1 MPGCFQLD
9 EIADEVEALGGFC
22 GPIVRELCGNELGA
36 FHGFC
41 GSSLEEDALCEGC
54 DGGDATDLFMGG
66 KCG

>member
-41 GSSLEEDALCEGC
+41 GSNLEEDALGKGG
-54 DGGDATDLFMGG
+54 DGRDATDLFMGG
-66 KCG
+66 KGG